1 MSSPRL
7 TSRQVFDE
15 QARYVFRVLR
25 YLGVRE
31 ADVPDV
37 CQEVFVTVHRKIDGF
52 EGRSSVRTWLYR
64 ICQRAASDHR
74 RRAYVRREVV
84 TDLASP
90 EQAHL
95 ERSADDR
102 GHVEARSTLTFALG
116 QLDDAKREVFVL
128 YEIEGL
134 TMREVSNILECPLQ
148 TAYSRLHAAREI
160 VTRALE
166 AERDRHSKNEG
177 GDK

>member
-1 MSSPRL
+1 MSPPRL
-7 TSRQVFDE
+7 TSRTVFDE
-15 QARYVFRVLR
+15 HARYVFRVLR

-37 CQEVFVTVHRKIDGF
+37 CQEVFITVHRKIDGF

-74 RRAYVRREVV
+74 RRASVRREIV

-90 EQAHL
+90 EHEHL
-95 ERSADDR
+95 ERSEDER
-102 GHVEARSTLTFALG
+102 GRVEARSTLAFALAE
-116 QLDDAKREVFVL
+116 LDDAKREVFVL

-134 TMREVSNILECPLQ
+134 TMREVCDVVDCPLQ
-148 TAYSRLHAAREI
+148 TAYSRLHAARDI

-166 AERDRHSKNEG
+166 REQERG
-177 GDK
+177 GS